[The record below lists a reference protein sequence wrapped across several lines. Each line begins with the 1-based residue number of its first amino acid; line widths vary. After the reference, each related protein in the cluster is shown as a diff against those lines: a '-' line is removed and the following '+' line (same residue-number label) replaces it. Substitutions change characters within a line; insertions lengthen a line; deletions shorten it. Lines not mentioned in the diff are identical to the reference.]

1 MKRFLLLFLVVLLG
15 GACLPLWAENPYDID
30 DGLYALFVRG
40 KKIQSSEKSLAV
52 ADTMLTEARRLG
64 DKKAECLALTIVL
77 DFYSRKNDA
86 VQIAAA
92 AETLRHYAREYDY
105 LQYYYYA
112 YTKQVRVLIVNA
124 QYADALQI
132 LEQMRDEA
140 MADQYYYGLA
150 TCYTSTGSLYY
161 ALKNYSQALDFYD
174 LAIGI
179 FKTKTNQSCAG
190 ACLQASFY
198 CVKAGDFPRA
208 LAYVDTALVY
218 DKNTDTALLA
228 AERKGLAYFFLD
240 KEKEFNKAYD
250 DLMECLRQEDG
261 STGGNT
267 IYTPILKDI
276 VDGRYHDAEQKLM
289 EKNPRMDSQIK
300 FMALRMLYDKLGNYR
315 AALAA
320 QDSLSYLLQRSHEEG
335 MNQNYA
341 MMGARLDNE
350 RLKTEN
356 ALMEAA
362 HEKEQIEA
370 RHRINT
376 LIIISLVII
385 LVALSALLIVRKRSS
400 DRLRQQNIHL
410 EEARRRA
417 EQSEQMKTAFI
428 QNMTHEIR
436 TPLNAVVGFSQL
448 LADPQMS
455 EMLSPE
461 EKTEYGSLISNSAD
475 MLTQL
480 VNDVL
485 HMSDMQNGTLPVNR
499 EWCECN
505 AIGLIST
512 QNVEPS
518 NTDNVRL
525 LFTTELP
532 DDFCIYTDRHR
543 VQQILTNFLINAYK
557 FTSSGEIR
565 LHISRQETPGYVTF
579 SVADTGPG
587 IPADQAEYVFERF
600 AKLDNFKPGFG
611 LGLSICRQIAELL
624 GGKVCLDTSYTDG
637 ARFVFIHPIEPDNR

>member
-1 MKRFLLLFLVVLLG
+1 
-15 GACLPLWAENPYDID
+15 
-30 DGLYALFVRG
+30 
-40 KKIQSSEKSLAV
+40 
-52 ADTMLTEARRLG
+52 
-64 DKKAECLALTIVL
+64 
-77 DFYSRKNDA
+77 
-86 VQIAAA
+86 
-92 AETLRHYAREYDY
+92 
-105 LQYYYYA
+105 
-112 YTKQVRVLIVNA
+112 
-124 QYADALQI
+124 
-132 LEQMRDEA
+132 
-140 MADQYYYGLA
+140 
-150 TCYTSTGSLYY
+150 
-161 ALKNYSQALDFYD
+161 
-174 LAIGI
+174 
-179 FKTKTNQSCAG
+179 
-190 ACLQASFY
+190 
-198 CVKAGDFPRA
+198 
-208 LAYVDTALVY
+208 
-218 DKNTDTALLA
+218 
-228 AERKGLAYFFLD
+228 
-240 KEKEFNKAYD
+240 
-250 DLMECLRQEDG
+250 MECLRLEEG

-276 VDGRYHDAEQKLM
+276 VDGRYQEAEQQLR

-300 FMALRMLYDKLGNYR
+300 FMALRKLYDKVGDYR
-315 AALAA
+315 AALDA
-320 QDSLSYLLQRSHEEG
+320 QDSLSHLLQKSHEEG

-362 HEKEQIEA
+362 HEKEQTEA

-512 QNVEPS
+512 QNVEPG

-611 LGLSICRQIAELL
+611 LGLTICRQIAELL